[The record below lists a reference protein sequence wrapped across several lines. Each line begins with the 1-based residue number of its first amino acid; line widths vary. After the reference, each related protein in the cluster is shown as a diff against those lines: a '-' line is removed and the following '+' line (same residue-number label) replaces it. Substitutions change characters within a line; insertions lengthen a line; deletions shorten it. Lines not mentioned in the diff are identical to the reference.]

1 MTGKRVKDSS
11 FTFAQVAMPAI
22 ANPYGNVHGGAL
34 LWMVDEAAYAV
45 ASRHAGTNVV
55 TASLDH
61 MFFRR
66 PVRVGD
72 VIILEAAI
80 HFAGTTSMEVA
91 VAIRAERAKTGERL
105 EVGSAYV
112 TMVAL
117 DDHGRPTPVPPLVL
131 SSAAER
137 RRFREGRRR
146 RAYRLRL
153 SQRRVL

>member
-1 MTGKRVKDSS
+1 MKSKRVKDSS
-11 FTFAQVAMPAI
+11 YTFAQVAMPVI

-34 LWMVDEAAYAV
+34 LALVDEAAYTV

-80 HFAGTTSMEVA
+80 NYVGTTSMEVG
-91 VAIRAERAKTGERL
+91 VQLHAERAKTGERFD
-105 EVGSAYV
+105 VGSAFV

-117 DDHGRPTPVPPLVL
+117 DDRGRPTPVPRLAL
-131 SSAAER
+131 TSAAER
-137 RRFREGRRR
+137 RRFREALRRR
-146 RAYRLRL
+146 SYRLRL
-153 SQRRVL
+153 AKRQPA